1 MVLASLLPVSDYS
14 KGKDGRPIHGTTSR
28 RPKDIKMLNEWIKR
42 YATDKGLSYLDYYN
56 TMVDQEDF
64 LKPEFSSDGIHPNKQ
79 GYKVMTRLAEQA
91 ITASLTSKR

>member
-1 MVLASLLPVSDYS
+1 
-14 KGKDGRPIHGTTSR
+14 
-28 RPKDIKMLNEWIKR
+28 MLNEWIKR